1 MINLSKYLGIITRC
15 SLMYIGDRLDKYGI
29 SGHHHT
35 YIRAICENP
44 GISQEALAK
53 KNYINN
59 SNVARNLCTLEEGGY
74 IRREQSKTDKRVTH
88 VYPTEKAQ
96 DVYNA
101 INVIIND
108 CNTYFLSALDEGERD
123 DFVRMIGKLE
133 LRASEYYN
141 GRSEGE

>member
-53 KNYINN
+53 KNYINK

>member
-1 MINLSKYLGIITRC
+1 
-15 SLMYIGDRLDKYGI
+15 MYIGDRLDKYGI

-53 KNYINN
+53 KNYINK